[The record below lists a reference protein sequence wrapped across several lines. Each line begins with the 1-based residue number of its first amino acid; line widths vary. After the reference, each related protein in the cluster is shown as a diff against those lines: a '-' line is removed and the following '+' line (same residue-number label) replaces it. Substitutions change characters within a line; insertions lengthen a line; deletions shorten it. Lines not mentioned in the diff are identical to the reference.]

1 MVEST
6 GKNKYV
12 LAEGME
18 MDIKKIGVVGA
29 GAMGSGISQVA
40 AQSGCTV
47 VMQDV
52 ADEFV
57 KKGMNSIERFLTK
70 GIERGKVTEEQKDE
84 VLSGIK
90 GTTRIEEMADADF
103 IIEAIFE
110 DLKAKQDVF
119 KRLDGLVGPDV
130 ILCTNTSSISITEIA
145 SVTKRPD
152 KVAGMHFFNPAQIMR
167 LIEVI
172 RGYHSSDE
180 TIETVIDLAKKMG
193 KEPIEVKKDSPGFVV
208 NRILMP
214 HFIEAIKI
222 VEEGIATVEDVDKAV
237 KLGLNYPM
245 GPFELMDL
253 TGNDIGYHVMEYL
266 HNELSREL
274 KWSPPNLLKT
284 LIRGGR
290 LGRKAGGGWYDYE
303 G

>member
-1 MVEST
+1 
-6 GKNKYV
+6 
-12 LAEGME
+12 

-29 GAMGSGISQVA
+29 GAMGSGIAQLA
-40 AQSGCTV
+40 AQSGGNV

-57 KKGMNSIERFLTK
+57 KKGLDSIDKFLTK
-70 GIERGKVTEEQKDE
+70 GIERGKVTEEQKSE
-84 VLSGIK
+84 VLSKIK
-90 GTTRIEEMADADF
+90 GTTRIEELEDADF
-103 IIEAIFE
+103 IIEAVFE
-110 DLKAKQDVF
+110 DLKVKQGVLE
-119 KRLDGLVGPDV
+119 KIDGLVAPEV

-145 SVTKRPD
+145 SATKRPD

-167 LIEVI
+167 LVEVI
-172 RGYHSSDE
+172 RGYDSSDE
-180 TIETVIDLAKKMG
+180 TIATIIDLAKRMG

-245 GPFELMDL
+245 GPFELMDF
-253 TGNDIGYHVMEYL
+253 TGNDIGYHVIDYL
-266 HNELSREL
+266 YNELNKEL

-284 LIRGGR
+284 LIRAGR
-290 LGRKAGGGWYDYE
+290 LGRKTGGGWYDY
-303 G
+303 

>member
-1 MVEST
+1 MNRLH
-6 GKNKYV
+6 G
-12 LAEGME
+12 GIE
-18 MDIKKIGVVGA
+18 MDIKKIGVVGS
-29 GAMGSGISQVA
+29 GAMGSGIAQVA

-57 KKGMNSIERFLTK
+57 RKGLDSIDKFLTK
-70 GIERGKVTEEQKDE
+70 GIERGKVTEEQKSE
-84 VLSGIK
+84 VLSKIT
-90 GTTRIEEMADADF
+90 GTTRIEELGDADF
-103 IIEAIFE
+103 IIEAVFE
-110 DLKAKQDVF
+110 DLKVKQGVF
-119 KRLDGLVGPDV
+119 EKIDGLVGPEV

-145 SVTKRPD
+145 SATKRPD
-152 KVAGMHFFNPAQIMR
+152 MVAGMHFFNPAQIMR
-167 LIEVI
+167 LVEVI
-172 RGYHSSDE
+172 RGYYSADE

-193 KEPIEVKKDSPGFVV
+193 KVPVEVKKDSPGFVV

-222 VEEGIATVEDVDKAV
+222 VEEGIATVEDVDQAV

-284 LIRGGR
+284 LIRAGR
-290 LGRKAGGGWYDYE
+290 LGRKTGGGWYDY
-303 G
+303 

>member
-1 MVEST
+1 
-6 GKNKYV
+6 
-12 LAEGME
+12 
-18 MDIKKIGVVGA
+18 MDINKIGVVGA
-29 GAMGSGISQVA
+29 GAMGSGIAQLA
-40 AQSGCTV
+40 AQSGGNV

-57 KKGMNSIERFLTK
+57 KKGLDSIDKFLTK
-70 GIERGKVTEEQKDE
+70 GIERGKVTEEQKSE
-84 VLSGIK
+84 VLSKIK
-90 GTTRIEEMADADF
+90 GTTRIEELEDADF
-103 IIEAIFE
+103 IIEAVFE
-110 DLKAKQDVF
+110 DLKVKQGVLE
-119 KRLDGLVGPDV
+119 KIDGLVAPEV

-145 SVTKRPD
+145 SATKRPD

-167 LIEVI
+167 LVEVI
-172 RGYHSSDE
+172 RGYDSSDE
-180 TIETVIDLAKKMG
+180 TIATIIDLAKRMG

-245 GPFELMDL
+245 GPFELMDF
-253 TGNDIGYHVMEYL
+253 TGNDIGYHVIDYL
-266 HNELSREL
+266 YNELNKEL

-284 LIRGGR
+284 LIRAGR
-290 LGRKAGGGWYDYE
+290 LGRKTGGGWYDY
-303 G
+303 

>member
-1 MVEST
+1 
-6 GKNKYV
+6 
-12 LAEGME
+12 
-18 MDIKKIGVVGA
+18 MDIEKIGVIGA
-29 GAMGSGISQVA
+29 GAMGSGIAQVA
-40 AQSGCTV
+40 AQSGCRV

-52 ADEFV
+52 TEELV
-57 KKGMNSIERFLTK
+57 KRGVTSIDKFLTK
-70 GIERGKVTEEQKDE
+70 GIERGKVTEEQKGQ
-84 VLSGIK
+84 VLSRIM
-90 GTTRIEEMADADF
+90 GTTRIEDLKDSDF
-103 IIEAIFE
+103 VIEAVFE
-110 DLKAKQDVF
+110 DLRVKQGVF
-119 KRLDGLVGPDV
+119 EKVEGLVAPEV
-130 ILCTNTSSISITEIA
+130 ILCSNTSSISITEIA
-145 SVTKRPD
+145 SATKRPE

-167 LIEVI
+167 LVEVI
-172 RGYHSSDE
+172 RGYSSSDE

-193 KEPIEVKKDSPGFVV
+193 KEPVEVKKDSPGFIV

-214 HFIEAIKI
+214 HFIEAIRI

-274 KWSPPNLLKT
+274 KWFPPNLLKT

-290 LGRKAGGGWYDYE
+290 LGRKTGGGWYDY
-303 G
+303 

>member
-1 MVEST
+1 
-6 GKNKYV
+6 
-12 LAEGME
+12 

-29 GAMGSGISQVA
+29 GAMGSGIAQVA
-40 AQSGCTV
+40 AQGGCTV

-57 KKGMNSIERFLTK
+57 RKGMNSIERFLTK
-70 GIERGKVTEEQKDE
+70 GVERGKVTQEQKDE

-119 KRLDGLVGPDV
+119 KKLDGLVGPDV

-145 SVTKRPD
+145 SATKRPD
-152 KVAGMHFFNPAQIMR
+152 NVAGMHFFNPAQIMR
-167 LIEVI
+167 LVEVI
-172 RGYHSSDE
+172 RGYYSSDE
-180 TIETVIDLAKKMG
+180 TIETVIGLAKKMG
-193 KEPIEVKKDSPGFVV
+193 KEPVEVKKDSPGFVV

-245 GPFELMDL
+245 GPFELMDF

-266 HNELSREL
+266 HNELSKEL

-284 LIRGGR
+284 LVRGGR

>member
-1 MVEST
+1 
-6 GKNKYV
+6 
-12 LAEGME
+12 
-18 MDIKKIGVVGA
+18 MDIEKIGVIGA
-29 GAMGSGISQVA
+29 GAMGSGIAQVA
-40 AQSGCTV
+40 AQSGCRV

-52 ADEFV
+52 TEELV
-57 KKGMNSIERFLTK
+57 KRGVTSIDKFLTK
-70 GIERGKVTEEQKDE
+70 GIERGKVTEEQKGQ
-84 VLSGIK
+84 VLSRIV
-90 GTTRIEEMADADF
+90 GTTRIEDLKDSDF
-103 IIEAIFE
+103 VIEAVFE
-110 DLKAKQDVF
+110 DVKVKQGVF
-119 KRLDGLVGPDV
+119 EKVEGLVAPEV
-130 ILCTNTSSISITEIA
+130 ILCSNTSSISITEIA
-145 SVTKRPD
+145 SATKRPE

-167 LIEVI
+167 LVEVI
-172 RGYHSSDE
+172 RGYSSSDE

-193 KEPIEVKKDSPGFVV
+193 KEPVEVKKDSPGFIV

-214 HFIEAIKI
+214 HFIEAIRI

-274 KWSPPNLLKT
+274 KWFPPNLLKT

-290 LGRKAGGGWYDYE
+290 LGRKTGGGWYDYL

>member
-1 MVEST
+1 
-6 GKNKYV
+6 
-12 LAEGME
+12 

-57 KKGMNSIERFLTK
+57 KKGINSIERFLTK
-70 GIERGKVTEEQKDE
+70 GIERGKVTQDQKDG

-119 KRLDGLVGPDV
+119 KKLDGLVGPDV

-145 SVTKRPD
+145 SATKRPD
-152 KVAGMHFFNPAQIMR
+152 RVAGMHFFNPAQIMR
-167 LIEVI
+167 LVEVI
-172 RGYHSSDE
+172 RGYYSSDE

-245 GPFELMDL
+245 GPFELMDF

-266 HNELSREL
+266 HNELGKEL

-284 LIRGGR
+284 LVRGGR

-303 G
+303 E

>member
-1 MVEST
+1 M
-6 GKNKYV
+6 NK
-12 LAEGME
+12 LHGGIE

-29 GAMGSGISQVA
+29 GAMGSGIAQLA
-40 AQSGCTV
+40 AQSGCNV

-52 ADEFV
+52 TDEFV
-57 KKGMNSIERFLTK
+57 KKGLDSIDKFLTK
-70 GIERGKVTEEQKDE
+70 GIERGKVTEEQKSE
-84 VLSGIK
+84 VLSKIK
-90 GTTRIEEMADADF
+90 GTTRIEELEDADF
-103 IIEAIFE
+103 IIEAVFE
-110 DLKAKQDVF
+110 DLKVKQGVLE
-119 KRLDGLVGPDV
+119 KIDGLVAPEV

-145 SVTKRPD
+145 SATKRPD

-167 LIEVI
+167 LVEVI
-172 RGYHSSDE
+172 RGYDSSDE
-180 TIETVIDLAKKMG
+180 TIATIVDLAKRMG

-245 GPFELMDL
+245 GPFELMDF
-253 TGNDIGYHVMEYL
+253 TGNDIGYHVIDYL
-266 HNELSREL
+266 YNELNKEL

-284 LIRGGR
+284 LVRAGR
-290 LGRKAGGGWYDYE
+290 LGRKTGGGWFDY
-303 G
+303 

>member
-1 MVEST
+1 
-6 GKNKYV
+6 
-12 LAEGME
+12 

-29 GAMGSGISQVA
+29 GAMGSGIAQLA
-40 AQSGCTV
+40 AQSGCNV

-52 ADEFV
+52 TDEFV
-57 KKGMNSIERFLTK
+57 KKGLDSIDKFLTK
-70 GIERGKVTEEQKDE
+70 GIERGKVTEEQKSE
-84 VLSGIK
+84 VLSKIK
-90 GTTRIEEMADADF
+90 GTTRIEELEDADF
-103 IIEAIFE
+103 IIEAVFE
-110 DLKAKQDVF
+110 DLKVKQGVLE
-119 KRLDGLVGPDV
+119 KIDGLVAPEV

-145 SVTKRPD
+145 SATKRPD

-167 LIEVI
+167 LVEVI
-172 RGYHSSDE
+172 RGYDSSDE
-180 TIETVIDLAKKMG
+180 TIATIVDLAKRMG

-245 GPFELMDL
+245 GPFELMDF
-253 TGNDIGYHVMEYL
+253 TGNDIGYHVIDYL
-266 HNELSREL
+266 YNELNKEL

-284 LIRGGR
+284 LVRAGR
-290 LGRKAGGGWYDYE
+290 LGRKTGGGWYDY
-303 G
+303 

>member
-1 MVEST
+1 
-6 GKNKYV
+6 
-12 LAEGME
+12 
-18 MDIKKIGVVGA
+18 
-29 GAMGSGISQVA
+29 MGSGIAQVA

-57 KKGMNSIERFLTK
+57 RKGLDSIEKFLTK

-84 VLSGIK
+84 VLSRIR
-90 GTTRIEEMADADF
+90 GTTRIKDLGDADF
-103 IIEAIFE
+103 IIEAVFE
-110 DLKAKQDVF
+110 DLKVKRGVF
-119 KRLDGLVGPDV
+119 EKIDGLVGPEV

-145 SVTKRPD
+145 SATKRPD
-152 KVAGMHFFNPAQIMR
+152 MVAGMHFFNPAQIMR
-167 LIEVI
+167 LVEVI
-172 RGYHSSDE
+172 RGYCSSDQ

-193 KEPIEVKKDSPGFVV
+193 KVPVEVKKDSPGFVV

-222 VEEGIATVEDVDKAV
+222 VEEGIATVEDVDQAV

-284 LIRGGR
+284 LIRAGR
-290 LGRKAGGGWYDYE
+290 LGRKTGGGWYDY
-303 G
+303 